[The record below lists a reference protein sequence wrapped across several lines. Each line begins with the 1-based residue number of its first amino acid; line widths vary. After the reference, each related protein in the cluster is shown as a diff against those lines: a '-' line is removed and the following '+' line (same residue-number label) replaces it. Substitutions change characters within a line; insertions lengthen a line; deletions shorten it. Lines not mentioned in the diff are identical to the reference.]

1 MKSIKTDPLCRGAKR
16 IAYITLP
23 LVALEIAYIIF
34 FTKDLGAA
42 ELAANAETIF
52 AMLEDTFASVAL
64 SLCGVLFFDYCFKR
78 ETE

>member
-23 LVALEIAYIIF
+23 LVALEIAYIIL